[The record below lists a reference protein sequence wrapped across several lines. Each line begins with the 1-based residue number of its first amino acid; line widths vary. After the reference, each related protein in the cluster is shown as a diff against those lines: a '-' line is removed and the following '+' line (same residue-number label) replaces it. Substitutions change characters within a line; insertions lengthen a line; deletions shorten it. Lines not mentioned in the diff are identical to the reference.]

1 MPVFPGSS
9 YRSRCLPC
17 LSAALLALVPLA
29 LPAGATTVTF
39 VESGTSIEGHP
50 LSVRAVLTGTG
61 STLTIDLYNEGPA
74 SSDAKDIL
82 TSFYFN
88 IADPTTGVRPVLTY
102 TSGTG
107 QAFKVTTSGTDQP
120 VSWTPQTLTLNS
132 SSSSNLIAVN
142 NGDQGWQFKTFNP
155 PATIPPT
162 LGFGLG
168 TVGNGTL
175 APPLYPADITF
186 NGNVVSGNN
195 PGRSMINL
203 GIYSLGSGTSGIVAT
218 DGIIDNFLIRN
229 HAQFTFNVVG
239 GITDLNPFDASWVG
253 GNVTWGFG
261 TAPETLFLPEPQ
273 SVTLVAVAAAAGI
286 GWFARRRRSERD
298 GVRFPSSTGC

>member
-1 MPVFPGSS
+1 MPIFHASS
-9 YRSRCLPC
+9 FRSRLFPC
-17 LSAALLALVPLA
+17 LSVAVLALVPLA
-29 LPAGATTVTF
+29 LSANATTVTF
-39 VESGTSIEGHP
+39 IESGTSIDGHP

-74 SSDAKDIL
+74 SSDAEDIL

-120 VSWTPQTLTLNS
+120 VSWTPQSLTGSSTLP
-132 SSSSNLIAVN
+132 SNLIAVN
-142 NGDQGWQFKTFNP
+142 PGDQGWQFKTFDP

-168 TVGNGTL
+168 TVGNSSL
-175 APPLYPADITF
+175 QPPLFPNDVTF
-186 NGNVVSGNN
+186 NGNVVSGTDQ
-195 PGRSMINL
+195 GGTMINL

-239 GITDLNPFDASWVG
+239 GVTDLNPFNASWVG

-286 GWFARRRRSERD
+286 SWFVMRRRSMRD
-298 GVRFPSSTGC
+298 E